1 MALQKGIVKIEGTV
15 GGLTFYKSGGEHLVR
30 EKGGVSG
37 DRILNDPNFARTR
50 ENNSEF
56 GASGAAGKMLRDALR
71 VLMMS
76 AADGLV
82 TARVTTL
89 MHNVMKQD
97 TTSARGKR
105 TPAVGI
111 GVAAGRTLLK
121 GFNFNENAVLGGVL
135 YKPYVVAP
143 ATGVITIAS
152 LNPATD
158 IVFPTGATHVSLT
171 GAMANINF
179 ATGVSDVKL
188 TNVLNLAAN
197 AAAAAVTLT
206 PTAVPAGTGTK
217 LFLLKVEFFQL
228 VNGVQYSM
236 KNGAYNALAI
246 IETA

>member
-56 GASGAAGKMLRDALR
+56 GASGAAGKLLRDALR
-71 VLMMS
+71 ALMMN
-76 AADGLV
+76 AADGRV

-89 MHNVMKQD
+89 MHNIMKYD

-105 TPAVGI
+105 TPAVGV
-111 GVAAGRTLLK
+111 GVAAGRGLLK
-121 GFNFNENAVLGGVL
+121 GFNFNDSAILGGVL
-135 YKPYVVAP
+135 YKPFAVVTT
-143 ATGVITIAS
+143 TGVITITG
-152 LNPATD
+152 LVPATD
-158 IVFPTGATHVSLT
+158 IAFPTGATHVSIS
-171 GAMANINF
+171 GAMANVNF
-179 ATGVSDVKL
+179 ATGATELRL
-188 TNVLNLAAN
+188 TNVSNLAVN
-197 AAAAAVTLT
+197 AASSTVTLT
-206 PTAVPAGTGTK
+206 PTAVPTAAGTK

-228 VNGVQYSM
+228 VNGVQYPM
-236 KNGAYNALAI
+236 KNGAYNALSI